1 MSRPELPA
9 FLSVRSDGVGLA
21 VRVQPR
27 APVNAIGEPLGA
39 ELRVKVT
46 APPVDAAANEALLRL
61 LAEKLGCP
69 RGALDLLRGHT
80 SRHKL
85 VRIRGLGVAD
95 VLSRLGVPPDLH
107 HGRRAG

>member
-1 MSRPELPA
+1 MSQPALPP
-9 FLSVRSDGVGLA
+9 FLSVRADGVCLA

-27 APVNAIGEPLGA
+27 ASVNAIGEPLGN

-61 LAEKLGCP
+61 VAERLDCP
-69 RGALDLLRGHT
+69 RRNIELVRGHA

-85 VRIRGLGVAD
+85 LRIRDLAPAD
-95 VLSRLGVPPDLH
+95 VLARLGLGAP
-107 HGRRAG
+107 R